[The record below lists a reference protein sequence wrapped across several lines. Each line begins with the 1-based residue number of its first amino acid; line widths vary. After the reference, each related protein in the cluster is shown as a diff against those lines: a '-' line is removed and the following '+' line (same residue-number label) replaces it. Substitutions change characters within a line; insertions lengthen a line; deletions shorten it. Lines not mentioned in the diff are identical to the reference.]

1 MKPFLLL
8 IFASIIISACGG
20 CYSTV
25 AKTEVPESV
34 YPTLI
39 VSSIDTTLQKE
50 YVTQIQSVKNVEIR
64 SLAHG
69 FIQKIYV
76 DEGQEVQQG
85 QLLFQLNAAK
95 YQTEVVKA
103 QALVGSA
110 QAETRAAEVEVKR
123 VKILADKNVISKTEL
138 ELAEAKYKIALAK
151 VTEAKAGEA
160 NARLLLSHTSVKAPF
175 TGVINRL
182 PLKLGSLVE
191 EGTLLTTI
199 SDLQHVFAYF
209 NLSEREYLQYK
220 EAGKKDAATHSN
232 EVQLLLAN
240 GSKFSAMGQIE
251 TMETEINQS
260 TGSIAFRARFA
271 NKDKLL
277 KHGSTGKILLTT
289 GSDNV
294 VPIPQK
300 SVFEIQDKNYVYVVT
315 PKNTVAIRSIKIAA
329 RLKNSYL
336 VKEGIAAGEKIVYE
350 GNQGLTE
357 GQAIKTKVVSD
368 NEPIN

>member
-1 MKPFLLL
+1 
-8 IFASIIISACGG
+8 
-20 CYSTV
+20 
-25 AKTEVPESV
+25 
-34 YPTLI
+34 
-39 VSSIDTTLQKE
+39 
-50 YVTQIQSVKNVEIR
+50 
-64 SLAHG
+64 
-69 FIQKIYV
+69 
-76 DEGQEVQQG
+76 
-85 QLLFQLNAAK
+85 
-95 YQTEVVKA
+95 
-103 QALVGSA
+103 
-110 QAETRAAEVEVKR
+110 
-123 VKILADKNVISKTEL
+123 
-138 ELAEAKYKIALAK
+138 
-151 VTEAKAGEA
+151 
-160 NARLLLSHTSVKAPF
+160 
-175 TGVINRL
+175 
-182 PLKLGSLVE
+182 
-191 EGTLLTTI
+191 
-199 SDLQHVFAYF
+199 
-209 NLSEREYLQYK
+209 
-220 EAGKKDAATHSN
+220 
-232 EVQLLLAN
+232 
-240 GSKFSAMGQIE
+240 MGQIE